1 MQDKQYVMA
10 LDAGTTSNRAIIFDN
25 ESHIVSVSQKEFT
38 QYFPKP
44 GWVEH
49 DANEIFHSMVEVM
62 REALAQ
68 ANMTASEISAIG
80 ITNQRETTVVWD
92 KHTGDP
98 VYNAIVWQSR
108 QTAPIC
114 EDLKARGLVDE
125 FRDKTGLV
133 IDAYFSGTKV
143 KWILDNVEGAR
154 EKAEKGDLLFGTID
168 CWLVW
173 KLTGGQV
180 HITDYSN
187 ASRTLMFNIKE
198 LKWDDQLLEYLTVP
212 KCMLPEVRPSSEV
225 YGCTD
230 PAILGGP
237 VNIAGIAGDQ
247 QAALFGQTCYEPGMA
262 KNTYGTGCFM
272 LMNTGTTPIPSKN
285 GLVTTIAWGLDGKVE
300 YALEGSIFVAG
311 SAIQWLRDGLRLIDT
326 APDSEWVA
334 KRVPDSDGVY
344 VVPAFVG
351 LGAPY
356 WDMDARGLIIGITRG
371 TKKSHIVRA
380 TLDSMAYQTKDV
392 LGAMEADSGIKLAAL
407 KVDGGAVANNMLMQ
421 FQADILGVPVDRPQV
436 IETTALGG
444 WICITVGWGFA
455 VTLGVYTAT
464 TLGAPQGDLNPAV
477 TLGKTMIGIYSVPQF
492 FATSIAQILGGIL
505 GAAIVWL
512 AYLPHWAETEDQSA
526 KLGIFCTAPAIRNYP
541 ANFLCE
547 FIATFFL
554 MFVIWMIFSNKVG
567 AMPAGLGPYI
577 VGVLIWALGLSL
589 GGPTGY
595 AMNPARDL
603 GPRIAHAILPIAG
616 KGGSDWA
623 YAWVPVFGPLAGAF
637 AAYVVAMALNVF

>member
-1 MQDKQYVMA
+1 MQVAKENISVIDERSNFIMQEKQYVMA

-92 KHTGDP
+92 KNTGDP

-230 PAILGGP
+230 PAILGGS
-237 VNIAGIAGDQ
+237 
-247 QAALFGQTCYEPGMA
+247 GQHRRYR
-262 KNTYGTGCFM
+262 
-272 LMNTGTTPIPSKN
+272 
-285 GLVTTIAWGLDGKVE
+285 W
-300 YALEGSIFVAG
+300 
-311 SAIQWLRDGLRLIDT
+311 
-326 APDSEWVA
+326 
-334 KRVPDSDGVY
+334 
-344 VVPAFVG
+344 
-351 LGAPY
+351 
-356 WDMDARGLIIGITRG
+356 
-371 TKKSHIVRA
+371 
-380 TLDSMAYQTKDV
+380 
-392 LGAMEADSGIKLAAL
+392 
-407 KVDGGAVANNMLMQ
+407 
-421 FQADILGVPVDRPQV
+421 
-436 IETTALGG
+436 
-444 WICITVGWGFA
+444 
-455 VTLGVYTAT
+455 
-464 TLGAPQGDLNPAV
+464 
-477 TLGKTMIGIYSVPQF
+477 
-492 FATSIAQILGGIL
+492 
-505 GAAIVWL
+505 
-512 AYLPHWAETEDQSA
+512 
-526 KLGIFCTAPAIRNYP
+526 
-541 ANFLCE
+541 
-547 FIATFFL
+547 
-554 MFVIWMIFSNKVG
+554 
-567 AMPAGLGPYI
+567 
-577 VGVLIWALGLSL
+577 
-589 GGPTGY
+589 
-595 AMNPARDL
+595 
-603 GPRIAHAILPIAG
+603 
-616 KGGSDWA
+616 
-623 YAWVPVFGPLAGAF
+623 
-637 AAYVVAMALNVF
+637 